1 MAMAKTF
8 FLKSFL
14 TWYRKLIRH
23 SKYRWVVLL
32 GTLLYVANPI
42 DLVPSFIPIV
52 GWMDDG
58 LVVTLALSEVTQL
71 LLERRRH
78 LRQQAEADPT
88 PETEPLDPY
97 AAAIDV
103 DAVVMG

>member
-1 MAMAKTF
+1 MAKRF

-32 GTLLYVANPI
+32 GTILYVANPI
-42 DLVPSFIPIV
+42 DLVPSFIPV
-52 GWMDDG
+52 LGWMDDG
-58 LVVTLALSEVTQL
+58 LVLTLALSEVTQL

-88 PETEPLDPY
+88 TEAEPLDPY
-97 AAAIDV
+97 AGAIDV